1 MSKSHAQ
8 DRRASSAPG
17 AEPAEANADANAAQE
32 TEASAEEVVVE
43 LAPETPESK
52 RITELEREL
61 LATQEKLRQYST
73 AVDRA
78 RTEFDA
84 ARSRLEREQAR
95 VVEAQKVAAVGGL
108 LSVLDSLDQALHN
121 VGDGG
126 MAFIQGVAMIR
137 NQFDG
142 ALRDL
147 GLERFESMGETFDP
161 ERHEAISMVP
171 VTDPAKDNLVV
182 QELKQG
188 ARVGEKV
195 VRPATVI
202 VGRYDAKAPPA
213 EA

>member
-8 DRRASSAPG
+8 DRNASNGSD
-17 AEPAEANADANAAQE
+17 AEQTVADATTDAAQQS
-32 TEASAEEVVVE
+32 EASVEEVVAE

-52 RITELEREL
+52 RIAELEREL

-161 ERHEAISMVP
+161 ERHEAISMIP
-171 VTDPAKDNLVV
+171 VTDPAQDNIVV

-202 VGRYDAKAPPA
+202 VGRYEAKAAPA

>member
-8 DRRASSAPG
+8 DRNASNGSD
-17 AEPAEANADANAAQE
+17 AEQTNANADATTRNANANANAAQQS
-32 TEASAEEVVVE
+32 EASVEEVVAE

-52 RITELEREL
+52 RIAELEREL

-137 NQFDG
+137 Q
-142 ALRDL
+142 
-147 GLERFESMGETFDP
+147 P
-161 ERHEAISMVP
+161 I
-171 VTDPAKDNLVV
+171 
-182 QELKQG
+182 
-188 ARVGEKV
+188 
-195 VRPATVI
+195 
-202 VGRYDAKAPPA
+202 
-213 EA
+213 